1 MTSRKKGKNTSGSR
15 KPGSG
20 LNWTK
25 AAMIIGGI
33 AFVVIM
39 IVSSLGSHWL
49 VGMKP
54 AGDGDVAYCDVT
66 LKDSE
71 GRTVFTTSE
80 RIFNAALE
88 QGSMVWLTNP
98 MIIGVNVTTDNLV
111 EPVTAYFPGADQ
123 ASFAFLGP
131 EYNQVAESLVG
142 MKEGQ
147 SKRFAFEQNTAFQ
160 REMTSEEFAGIGGNF
175 SEIQVGDQLI
185 FGFTTA
191 PMISAEDNTT
201 PGYALRTVTVT
212 SKTGDIINVI
222 YGYSAADVTI
232 LKLSRA

>member
-1 MTSRKKGKNTSGSR
+1 MECLCPNTENIPGMTSRKKGKNTSGSR

-88 QGSMVWLTNP
+88 QGS
-98 MIIGVNVTTDNLV
+98 
-111 EPVTAYFPGADQ
+111 
-123 ASFAFLGP
+123 
-131 EYNQVAESLVG
+131 
-142 MKEGQ
+142 KE
-147 SKRFAFEQNTAFQ
+147 
-160 REMTSEEFAGIGGNF
+160 
-175 SEIQVGDQLI
+175 V
-185 FGFTTA
+185 FTQKF
-191 PMISAEDNTT
+191 
-201 PGYALRTVTVT
+201 YL
-212 SKTGDIINVI
+212 
-222 YGYSAADVTI
+222 
-232 LKLSRA
+232 